1 MNRKTGID
9 EVWLK
14 AAVLGCLWASSE
26 IVIGGFLHSLRLPV
40 AGLVLTSIGI
50 VFMTAVSHLWTDRG
64 LIWRAGLVCAVMK
77 AISPSAVIFG
87 PMIAIAS
94 QALIMEACVRVF
106 RRNAFA
112 YSLGG
117 MMAMSWNFFY
127 FVANLLVFYGARS
140 IDLYLG
146 LIQWSEKFIGP
157 MRHPWLPVLIV
168 LALHMA
174 VGLFAGLLGIAI
186 GRKAL
191 REPSGLDSLSTDQ
204 VMKIRQKK
212 PDPPFPYSLGWL
224 AADGLLLAAN
234 LALLGFAPWPLWA
247 ATGAGTVAL
256 WSRRYK
262 NSLRPLL
269 RPGFLATF
277 ALLALFSAALFAALR
292 QGPGGLLAGLRIGLE
307 MNFRAAVLLVG
318 FSAVG
323 VELRSP
329 RIGRGL
335 ARSRFR
341 QLPAALEMAFET
353 LPAVIAGL
361 PEGKTMMRRPV
372 SVFHRLV
379 AEADEWLRRVALRSL
394 RRPGVVLFTGFIGE
408 GKSSYLSALV
418 ETLREKGF
426 RVAGI
431 LSPSVRE
438 NGVRIG
444 YDLVDAATG
453 ERKALSRTGGG
464 PGLPSVGNYRFDP
477 AGVAFGRRAL
487 SPEAARAADLVVVD
501 EVGPWELKGQGWA
514 PALGELAR
522 ATDAPMVWVV
532 RAGIE
537 SQVEEYWALHEP
549 LRLDIGR
556 TSARQAA
563 AILEDRMARAR
574 VPAAD
579 PGEAEAPAGA
589 PSAPAAPAV
598 AGGLPPSV

>member
-1 MNRKTGID
+1 MNRKAGLD

-40 AGLVLTSIGI
+40 AGLVLTAIGI

-87 PMIAIAS
+87 PMIAIS
-94 QALIMEACVRVF
+94 CQALLMEFSVRAF

-117 MMAMSWNFFY
+117 MMAMSWNLFQFA
-127 FVANLLVFYGARS
+127 ANMLLFYGARS

-146 LIQWSEKFIGP
+146 LVKWSEKFIGP
-157 MRHPWLPVLIV
+157 MRQPWLPVLIV

-174 VGLFAGLLGIAI
+174 VGLFAGLLGLAI
-186 GRKAL
+186 GRKAR
-191 REPSGLDSLSTDQ
+191 REPAGLDSLSTDQ
-204 VMKIRQKK
+204 VMQIRQRK
-212 PDPPFPYSLGWL
+212 PEPPFPYSLGWL
-224 AADGLLLAAN
+224 TANGLLLAAD

-247 ATGAGTVAL
+247 SAGAGTVAL
-256 WSRRYK
+256 WSRRYR

-277 ALLALFSAALFAALR
+277 ALLALCSAALFASLQ
-292 QGPGGLLAGLRIGLE
+292 QGAGGLLVGLRIGVE

-318 FSAVG
+318 FSAIG

-361 PEGKTMMRRPV
+361 PEGKTMVRRPV

-379 AEADEWLRRVALRSL
+379 ADADEWLRRVSLRSL
-394 RRPGVVLFTGFIGE
+394 RRAGVVLFTGFIGE

-418 ETLREKGF
+418 ETLRQKGF

-438 NGVRIG
+438 NGVRVG

-453 ERKALSRTGGG
+453 ERKPLSRTQGG
-464 PGLPSVGNYRFDP
+464 PGLPSVGNYHFDP

-514 PALGELAR
+514 AALYELAR
-522 ATDAPMVWVV
+522 ATDAPMVWIV

-537 SQVEEYWALHEP
+537 DQVEEYWALHEP
-549 LRLDIGR
+549 LRVDIGR

-563 AILEDRMARAR
+563 AVLEDRIARAR
-574 VPAAD
+574 VPAAV
-579 PGEAEAPAGA
+579 PETPAPAEASPATR
-589 PSAPAAPAV
+589 AV
-598 AGGLPPSV
+598 ADGVPTSV